1 MLPNIN
7 EIAKKT
13 LIALQERKL
22 RPTPEN
28 YTEVFEEFA
37 QKYKLTTSNKAK
49 LDKYK
54 ALLLLNYQQEL
65 NSKSVRTIEELVSFL
80 ISILNRQSG
89 KQFSEFFDFLS
100 TLCKALQVSK
110 DKKIRDL
117 AKITSIRISK
127 TMDSESIYLLA
138 KKWKEFEK
146 KYEENDLDSEIRKY
160 GVGRYDDF
168 DIIIKKLLNKL
179 NERSLEYFCELL
191 SSCLNPSLVEDLKIQ
206 SFSQNLIQQPFM
218 ITEDIFKEEL
228 LNIVSRRIMVD
239 NMYIQKNLNF
249 FNENLKKIYELF
261 ALLGKTNQKN
271 MDFFNT
277 LVPDEKGEVKISF
290 EFLKKRLE
298 QLNEKINS
306 LNTQIEFTQNLE
318 EREAWTVVK
327 ELDKLDENFN
337 KYKVNYSLALFSIQ
351 NYRFIME
358 KYGLGSLNEI
368 FVRFKK
374 ILKDSCAEL
383 DELWMID
390 EKSYLIISPGKSKEE
405 VAQLVKE
412 NLNTIENFRFIY
424 KQDVI
429 TPKINTA
436 YLDKQSDPDANILEK
451 LIGQIEDLNKAN
463 NINEDEQQDQ

>member
-1 MLPNIN
+1 MISNIN

-13 LIALQERKL
+13 LVALQERKL

-37 QKYKLTTSNKAK
+37 QKYGLITSNKAK

-54 ALLLLNYQQEL
+54 TLLLPNYQQDL
-65 NSKSVRTIEELVSFL
+65 ASKSIHTIEEFVSFL
-80 ISILNRQSG
+80 ISMLNRQSG
-89 KQFSEFFDFLS
+89 KQFNEFFDFLS
-100 TLCKALQVSK
+100 TLCKALQISK

-117 AKITSIRISK
+117 AKITSVRISK
-127 TMDSESIYLLA
+127 TMDSESIYLLS

-146 KYEENDLDSEIRKY
+146 KYEESELDSEIRKY
-160 GVGRYDDF
+160 GVGKYDDF
-168 DIIIKKLLNKL
+168 DMIIKKLLSKL
-179 NERSLEYFCELL
+179 EERSLEYFCELL
-191 SSCLNPSLVEDLKIQ
+191 AFCLNPSLVEDLKIQ

-218 ITEDIFKEEL
+218 IIEDIFKEEL
-228 LNIVSRRIMVD
+228 LEIINRRIMVD
-239 NMYIQKNLNF
+239 NRYVQKNLNF

-261 ALLGKTNQKN
+261 ALLSKTNQKN
-271 MDFFNT
+271 MSFFNT
-277 LVPDEKGEVKISF
+277 LIPDEKGEIKISF

-306 LNTQIEFTQNLE
+306 LNTQIEFAQNLE

-327 ELDKLDENFN
+327 ELEKLDENFN

-358 KYGLGSLNEI
+358 KYGVGSLNEI

-405 VAQLVKE
+405 VARLVKE
-412 NLNTIENFRFIY
+412 NLNSIENFRFIY
-424 KQDVI
+424 KQDTI

-436 YLDKQSDPDANILEK
+436 YLDKQSNPDANILEK
-451 LIGQIEDLNKAN
+451 LISQIEGLNQAN
-463 NINEDEQQDQ
+463 NTNKDDEQQS